1 VLKDRAE
8 LTQAWKTIRQQNADL
23 ARLKRVEGAMV
34 VVSIVPI
41 CGRVDAYSSAPCLA
55 LPWELLHKHC
65 TTPIFAD

>member
-1 VLKDRAE
+1 
-8 LTQAWKTIRQQNADL
+8 
-23 ARLKRVEGAMV
+23 MV